1 MNPQSLPV
9 LSQYKTC
16 PQHHALVLSLSSVLQ
31 TIAICCPGALIWNSI
46 PCGASSSSITS
57 SASNSTVANTDMAAN
72 KPAVLGSPL
81 DRLSI
86 PPSSMPLPSPGN
98 TQASLNSE
106 VGTKQNEWLLSA
118 VHVFLCN
125 QNWNTFFRQHV
136 LFSCYLCCLQVR
148 KKSRQ
153 EVRQLNLTGLQ
164 INTKT
169 NLQVR
174 KQSTECF
181 WTFKYCYNKHTFLH
195 A

>member
-106 VGTKQNEWLLSA
+106 VGTKQSEWLLSA
-118 VHVFLCN
+118 IHVFLCN
-125 QNWNTFFRQHV
+125 QNWNTFFSTCAIQLLSV
-136 LFSCYLCCLQVR
+136 LLASEEEIKTRSKAVESHWSPDKYQD
-148 KKSRQ
+148 KSSG
-153 EVRQLNLTGLQ
+153 EKA
-164 INTKT
+164 IY
-169 NLQVR
+169 
-174 KQSTECF
+174 
-181 WTFKYCYNKHTFLH
+181 WMFLDF
-195 A
+195 

>member
-1 MNPQSLPV
+1 MLTVFFCHPSFPPFGSSSLTPVNPQSLPV

-57 SASNSTVANTDMAAN
+57 SASNSTVVNTDMAAN

-106 VGTKQNEWLLSA
+106 VGTKKNE
-118 VHVFLCN
+118 
-125 QNWNTFFRQHV
+125 
-136 LFSCYLCCLQVR
+136 
-148 KKSRQ
+148 
-153 EVRQLNLTGLQ
+153 
-164 INTKT
+164 
-169 NLQVR
+169 
-174 KQSTECF
+174 
-181 WTFKYCYNKHTFLH
+181 
-195 A
+195 

>member
-106 VGTKQNEWLLSA
+106 VGIKQNEWLLSA
-118 VHVFLCN
+118 VYVFLK
-125 QNWNTFFRQHV
+125 FV
-136 LFSCYLCCLQVR
+136 
-148 KKSRQ
+148 
-153 EVRQLNLTGLQ
+153 
-164 INTKT
+164 TKT
-169 NLQVR
+169 EILFL
-174 KQSTECF
+174 STCAIQLLSVLLASEEEIKTRSKAVESH
-181 WTFKYCYNKHTFLH
+181 WSPDKYQDKSSGEKAIYWMFLDF
-195 A
+195 